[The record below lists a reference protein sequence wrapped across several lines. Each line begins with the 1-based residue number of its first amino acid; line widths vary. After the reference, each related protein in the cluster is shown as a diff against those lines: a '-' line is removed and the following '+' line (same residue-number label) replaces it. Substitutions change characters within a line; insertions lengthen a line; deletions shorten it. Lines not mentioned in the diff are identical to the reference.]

1 MSQRRVVIIMGVSGS
16 GKSTV
21 GALLAAG
28 NGGAFYDADDFH
40 PPANIAKM
48 SAGSPLDDAD
58 RAPWLA
64 RLRQEV
70 IDSTAPGAFTVL
82 ACSALRKIYREQL
95 GVGLSGVALV
105 YLRGDAATLAE
116 RLGKRSGHYMKR
128 SMLESQISTL
138 EEPSSTEGIIIDIET
153 TAGDI
158 VTAIEKALG
167 LGNSVP
173 KFRFLNHRWIQ
184 INTDNE

>member
-1 MSQRRVVIIMGVSGS
+1 MSQVRVAIIMGVSGS

-21 GALLAAG
+21 GALLAAR

-58 RAPWLA
+58 RKPWLA

-70 IDSTAPGAFTVL
+70 IDATAPGDFTVL
-82 ACSALRKIYREQL
+82 ACSALREIYREQL
-95 GVGLSGVALV
+95 GIRMPGVALV

-116 RLGKRSGHYMKR
+116 RLGQRSGHYMQR
-128 SMLESQISTL
+128 SMLESQLATL
-138 EEPSSTEGIIIDIET
+138 EEPSPDEGITVGIET
-153 TAGDI
+153 TVGDI
-158 VTAIEKALG
+158 AMIIEKALG
-167 LGNSVP
+167 LSDFSGP
-173 KFRFLNHRWIQ
+173 DIKIF
-184 INTDNE
+184 